1 VSPTSGVIGEAWGV
15 YKTHWRHLL
24 PLAFVTYLIVA
35 VLTALLAAILTWVG
49 AIIGFLISIVAVF
62 WLQAALVK
70 AVEDIRDG
78 RADLSLQ
85 ETFDAAKPHL
95 GSVIV
100 AGLLAG
106 LGIVVG
112 LLLLIVPGL
121 FLMTIW
127 AVIVPVIVLENRSAG
142 ESFSRSRE
150 LVRGYGWGV
159 FGVIVLT
166 ILLLIGFEIVL
177 GLILS
182 PFADWLRGFISNIVS
197 GTLTAPFIA
206 VVLTLLYFRLRA
218 AKEPAQEHVAVT
230 PPPTP
235 TDPGEPPPAPA
246 G

>member
-1 VSPTSGVIGEAWGV
+1 MSPTSGVIGEAWGI
-15 YKTHWRHLL
+15 YKAHWRHLL
-24 PLAFVTYLIVA
+24 TLSFITYLIVA
-35 VLTALLAAILTWVG
+35 ILTALLALILTWVG
-49 AIIGFLISIVAVF
+49 AILGFFISLVAVF

-70 AVEDIRDG
+70 AVEDVRDG

-85 ETFDAAKPHL
+85 ETFDAAKPRL

-100 AGLLAG
+100 AGILAA
-106 LGIVVG
+106 LGIAIG
-112 LLLLIVPGL
+112 LVLLIAPGL

-127 AVIVPVIVLENRSAG
+127 AVIVPVIVLEGKSAG

-206 VVLTLLYFRLRA
+206 VVLTLLYFRLKA

-230 PPPTP
+230 PPPEATQP
-235 TDPGEPPPAPA
+235 
-246 G
+246 

>member
-1 VSPTSGVIGEAWGV
+1 VSPTQGVIGEAWNV

-24 PLAFVTYLIVA
+24 AISFVTYLIVA
-35 VLTALLAAILTWVG
+35 VLIAVLGLILTWLGLLIG
-49 AIIGFLISIVAVF
+49 AILSLVAVF

-95 GSVIV
+95 GAVLV

-106 LGIVVG
+106 IGIAIG
-112 LLLLIVPGL
+112 LVLLIAPGL

-127 AVIVPVIVLENRSAG
+127 AVIVPVIVLENKSAG
-142 ESFSRSRE
+142 ESFTRSRE

-182 PFADWLRGFISNIVS
+182 PLADWLRGFISNIVS
-197 GTLTAPFIA
+197 GTLTAPFIV
-206 VVLTLLYFRLRA
+206 VVLTLLYFRLKA

-246 G
+246 S

>member
-1 VSPTSGVIGEAWGV
+1 VSPTSGVIGEAWGI
-15 YKTHWRHLL
+15 YKAHWRHLL
-24 PLAFVTYLIVA
+24 PISFVTYLVVA
-35 VLTALLAAILTWVG
+35 VITALLAAILTWFG
-49 AIIGFLISIVAVF
+49 ALLGALISLVAVF

-70 AVEDIRDG
+70 AVEDLRDG

-95 GSVIV
+95 GAVLV
-100 AGLLAG
+100 AGILAA
-106 LGIVVG
+106 LGIAIG
-112 LLLLIVPGL
+112 LLLLLAPGL

-127 AVIVPVIVLENRSAG
+127 AVIIPVIVLENKSAG

-150 LVRGYGWGV
+150 LVRGNGWGV
-159 FGVIVLT
+159 FGVILLT

-177 GLILS
+177 GLILT

-206 VVLTLLYFRLRA
+206 VVLTLLYFRLKA

>member
-15 YKTHWRHLL
+15 YKAHWRHLL
-24 PLAFVTYLIVA
+24 TISFITYLVVA
-35 VLTALLAAILTWVG
+35 VITAVLAALLTWAG
-49 AIIGFLISIVAVF
+49 ALLGALISLIAVF

-70 AVEDIRDG
+70 AVEDVRDG

-85 ETFDAAKPHL
+85 ETFDAAKPRL

-100 AGLLAG
+100 AGILAA
-106 LGIVVG
+106 LAITIG

-127 AVIVPVIVLENRSAG
+127 AVIVPVIVLEGKSAG

-150 LVRGYGWGV
+150 LVRGNGWGV
-159 FGVIVLT
+159 FGVILLV

-177 GLILS
+177 GLVLT
-182 PFADWLRGFISNIVS
+182 PLADWLRGFISNIVS

-218 AKEPAQEHVAVT
+218 AKEPQHVAVT
-230 PPPTP
+230 PPPTQV
-235 TDPGEPPPAPA
+235 
-246 G
+246 